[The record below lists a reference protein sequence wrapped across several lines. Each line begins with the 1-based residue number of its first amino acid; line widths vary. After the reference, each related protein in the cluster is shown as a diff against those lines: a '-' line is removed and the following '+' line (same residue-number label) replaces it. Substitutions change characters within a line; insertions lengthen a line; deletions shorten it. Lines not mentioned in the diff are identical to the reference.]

1 LFFLFLFF
9 LFLFFLLF
17 LLFFLFLFFLI
28 LLLSS
33 GTGTLYALEEHYG
46 AAQQMFEEAIVL
58 APLSTSEYHTNHHTK
73 QLPST
78 KADPLSLLGALN
90 ERLREYDKAE
100 ECYLRVRRTG
110 ERSHNR
116 RQ

>member
-1 LFFLFLFF
+1 
-9 LFLFFLLF
+9 
-17 LLFFLFLFFLI
+17 
-28 LLLSS
+28 
-33 GTGTLYALEEHYG
+33 LYALEEHYG